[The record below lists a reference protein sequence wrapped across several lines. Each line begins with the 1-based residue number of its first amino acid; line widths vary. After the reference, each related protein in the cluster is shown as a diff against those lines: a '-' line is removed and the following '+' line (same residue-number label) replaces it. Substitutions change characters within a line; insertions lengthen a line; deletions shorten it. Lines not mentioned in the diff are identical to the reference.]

1 MILHRCWCFILSLIL
16 KILKGRNQR
25 CILSFCLISL
35 SSAIICQIHLEIL
48 LIHSLDSLSSSP
60 PPSSLSPSL
69 SLIVVIFLT
78 WTQFYLEAIK
88 KHNSINNFHLFN
100 ETNEITSSINCL
112 TLLFYKLLAH
122 IWSPLL
128 QIPSALTKTPISK
141 REIMEG
147 SIFNCLI
154 HFNYLGINL
163 IHTILLVSLN
173 NHL

>member
-1 MILHRCWCFILSLIL
+1 MFYFIPYPENSQGQKSEMHPFFLSDF
-16 KILKGRNQR
+16 
-25 CILSFCLISL
+25 SFLCYYMSNSFGNTVDSFFRFSL
-35 SSAIICQIHLEIL
+35 FLPTPFL
-48 LIHSLDSLSSSP
+48 
-60 PPSSLSPSL
+60 SLSPL